1 MRMLDISPVVE
12 SQGLGQVVDP
22 ASQVDGGRVV
32 STGRVVVVPDS
43 PDPLDGVA
51 QGSPGLRLTPW
62 IERNIL
68 IPRIFN
74 SQNGKFER
82 LVNT

>member
-32 STGRVVVVPDS
+32 STGRVVVVPDTS
-43 PDPLDGVA
+43 DPLHGVA
-51 QGSPGLRLTPW
+51 QGSPGLRLTP
-62 IERNIL
+62 
-68 IPRIFN
+68 
-74 SQNGKFER
+74 
-82 LVNT
+82 